1 MINSKV
7 FKSLDRKYGKMLKLK
22 TDIDILVQANKDNP
36 ILSQYI
42 DLINQLQKLE
52 KDISNLKANDLYE
65 EFLSNNEKCLT
76 GKYCVAKFVKPYKK
90 LYMDIGKFT
99 KDYGPNT
106 RLYKKYVNEM
116 DIKGRVT
123 ITDIKE

>member
-52 KDISNLKANDLYE
+52 KDIFPLIAVGKIKPFIYAEYDIADVENAHKTMLENKNTAKIVLKL
-65 EFLSNNEKCLT
+65 
-76 GKYCVAKFVKPYKK
+76 
-90 LYMDIGKFT
+90 
-99 KDYGPNT
+99 
-106 RLYKKYVNEM
+106 
-116 DIKGRVT
+116 
-123 ITDIKE
+123 